1 MVYFYQLFLNTDD
14 VILKL
19 YTSLCQKAKCTLFV
33 WSTVGTTGWEPL
45 FWSML
50 LLASDHI
57 SVIMFPHQLVDISDG
72 YMTLLNNEGELR
84 EDLQVPKGTL
94 GQKME
99 AKLEREEEV
108 CVVVMQAMGEEATVG
123 IRGTARR
130 TELKPT
136 SM

>member
-1 MVYFYQLFLNTDD
+1 
-14 VILKL
+14 
-19 YTSLCQKAKCTLFV
+19 
-33 WSTVGTTGWEPL
+33 
-45 FWSML
+45 ML

-57 SVIMFPHQLVDISDG
+57 SDIMLPHQLVDISDG

-108 CVVVMQAMGEEATVG
+108 YVVVMQAMGEEATVG
-123 IRGTARR
+123 IRGTAKR